1 MRLKRA
7 SRFVPG
13 VLPRGRGSWWAR
25 GRAKPTGEPSRVAQS
40 ASLTATRGRPPARS
54 KADVAVIATD
64 AFATG
69 AGALVALHRPFG
81 AIVFAAACYVTL
93 IPTRQL
99 PLVPSLRSAPS
110 IALRIA
116 AVSAFAT
123 PFGVLLG
130 DWPWALTQ
138 GAVTLVFLVVTR
150 GIVYTAIRGLR
161 KRGRFISAALVM
173 AGDGAPTFAVSRL
186 LRDHPEVGL
195 KPVVATDAHVA
206 DLLRPR
212 LVIVTSPTGPGSET
226 RQELRRLLMG
236 GASVYLPPNLAALSG
251 LAPLRA
257 ENLNGTTFERLPSYP
272 IHRMSWKIKRLLD
285 ICISV
290 AGITLLLP
298 LLVLAAVG
306 VKMSSPGPALF
317 RQTRR
322 GRFGATFTM
331 YKFRTYP
338 VDHVDDKFSRD
349 HDECPLWFGRLLRRT
364 SIDEL
369 PQLFNVLTGEMSIV
383 GPRPERPHFAE
394 PFASRIPDYDDR
406 HRLPGGITGAAQV
419 QGLWGNCSVEERVR
433 VDNRYIDDWSL
444 RSDFA
449 ILFRT
454 PWAMFHKSR
463 LKPLV
468 QQPSEATALPER
480 VQMTGASR

>member
-7 SRFVPG
+7 SRLVPG
-13 VLPRGRGSWWAR
+13 VVPRGRGSGQ
-25 GRAKPTGEPSRVAQS
+25 GRDRTKPAGEPLTVAQT
-40 ASLTATRGRPPARS
+40 ASLTSTRARRPARS
-54 KADVAVIATD
+54 RADLAVIATD

-69 AGALVALHRPFG
+69 TGVLVALHRPFG
-81 AIVFAAACYVTL
+81 AVVFAAACFVTL

-130 DWPWALTQ
+130 DWSWVLTQ
-138 GAVTLVFLVVTR
+138 GAVTLVLLIATR

-161 KRGRFISAALVM
+161 KRGRFISSALVM

-186 LRDHPEVGL
+186 LRDHPEAGL
-195 KPVVATDAHVA
+195 KPVVATDAHIA

-212 LVIVTSPTGPGSET
+212 LVIVTSPAGPGSET

-236 GASVYLPPNLAALSG
+236 GASVYLPPKLAALSG
-251 LAPLRA
+251 LPPLRA
-257 ENLNGTTFERLPSYP
+257 ENLNGATFERLPSYP

-285 ICISV
+285 VCISV

-298 LLVLAAVG
+298 ILVIAALG
-306 VKMSSPGPALF
+306 VKLSGPGPALF

-322 GRFGATFTM
+322 GRLGATFTM

-369 PQLFNVLTGEMSIV
+369 PQLFNVLRGEMSLV

-394 PFASRIPDYDDR
+394 PFASRIPEYDDR

-433 VDNRYIDDWSL
+433 VDNEYIDDWSL
-444 RSDFA
+444 RHDLA
-449 ILFRT
+449 ILVRT
-454 PWAMFHKSR
+454 PLAMFHKSR
-463 LKPLV
+463 LKPLA
-468 QQPSEATALPER
+468 QPAEAALPER
-480 VQMTGASR
+480 VQMSGASR